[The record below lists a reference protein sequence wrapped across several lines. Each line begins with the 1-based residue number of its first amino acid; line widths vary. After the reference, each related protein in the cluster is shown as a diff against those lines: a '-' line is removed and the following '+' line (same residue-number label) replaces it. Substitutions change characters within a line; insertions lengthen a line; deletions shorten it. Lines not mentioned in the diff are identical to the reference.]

1 MPISL
6 SAIDPEKLLN
16 LFIYNSKEPLLFNSG
31 LFLLLFLVFM
41 LFYAMLQ
48 QHVFSRLLYV
58 TAFSIYFYYKSS
70 GWYFILMMGAAV
82 AAHFLALRMYQTR
95 HRVKRKVFLIVNLVL
110 FLGLLA
116 FFKYT
121 NFIIDIINQFATQKI
136 AFQQIF
142 LPLGISFYTFELIS
156 YAVDVYRNKFKPVKS
171 LLDFSFYISF
181 FPHLVAGPIVRP
193 NELMPQIRSKL
204 LIDREHIGKG
214 IFFIVSGLLKKAI
227 ISDYI
232 GVNFV
237 DRVFDN
243 PALYSGIE
251 NLCGVYAYTL
261 QIYCDFSGY
270 SDMAVGIAI
279 LMGFHLPLNFNAP
292 YQSTSITEFWRRW
305 HISLSSWLRDY
316 LYIPL
321 GGNRSGKFRQ
331 YFNLMITMLLGGLWH
346 GASFKF
352 IVWGGMHGLALAI
365 DKAKNEWLQKIGFTG
380 HQNFWYRAGG
390 WIITF
395 HLVAFCWIFF
405 RASGFDSAVT
415 MINQITHSFNAEIL
429 PQLITGY
436 PAVFL
441 LFALGMLMHFIPQHI
456 ESKIRTG
463 ITVSPA
469 LLQALLLAIT
479 IYAVYQIRSAEVLP
493 FIYFQ
498 F

>member
-1 MPISL
+1 
-6 SAIDPEKLLN
+6 
-16 LFIYNSKEPLLFNSG
+16 
-31 LFLLLFLVFM
+31 
-41 LFYAMLQ
+41 
-48 QHVFSRLLYV
+48 
-58 TAFSIYFYYKSS
+58 
-70 GWYFILMMGAAV
+70 
-82 AAHFLALRMYQTR
+82 
-95 HRVKRKVFLIVNLVL
+95 
-110 FLGLLA
+110 
-116 FFKYT
+116 
-121 NFIIDIINQFATQKI
+121 
-136 AFQQIF
+136 
-142 LPLGISFYTFELIS
+142 
-156 YAVDVYRNKFKPVKS
+156 
-171 LLDFSFYISF
+171 
-181 FPHLVAGPIVRP
+181 VRP

-270 SDMAVGIAI
+270 SDMAVGIAF

-390 WIITF
+390 WIVTF

-405 RASGFDSAVT
+405 RASGFDSAVS

>member
-1 MPISL
+1 MTLPLFDVDQLIQ
-6 SAIDPEKLLN
+6 LLV
-16 LFIYNSKEPLLFNSG
+16 YNQTEPLLFNSG
-31 LFLLLFLVFM
+31 LFLFLFVAF
-41 LFYAMLQ
+41 LFFYGLLQ
-48 QHVFSRLLYV
+48 QHIIARIIYV

-70 GWYFILMMGAAV
+70 GWYFLLMMGAAV
-82 AAHFLALRMYQTR
+82 AAHFIALNMYKTR
-95 HRVKRKVFLIVNLVL
+95 NKSKRKIMLIGSLLL

-116 FFKYT
+116 YFKYT
-121 NFIIDIINQFATQKI
+121 NFIIDIINNFSNEKI
-136 AFQQIF
+136 AFKSIF

-156 YAVDVYRNKFKPVKS
+156 YSVDVYKRKFKPVKS

-204 LIDREHIGKG
+204 LIDKEYIGKG
-214 IFFIVSGLLKKAI
+214 IFFILSGLLKKAI

-237 DRVFDN
+237 DRIFDN
-243 PALYSGIE
+243 PTLYSGIE
-251 NLCGVYAYTL
+251 NLMGVYGYTL

-270 SDMAVGIAI
+270 SDMAVGIAL
-279 LMGFHLPLNFNAP
+279 LMGFHLPLNFDAP

-321 GGNRSGKFRQ
+321 GGNKSGKIRQ
-331 YFNLMITMLLGGLWH
+331 YINLMITMLLGGLWH

-352 IVWGGMHGLALAI
+352 IVWGGMHGFALAL
-365 DKAKNEWLQKIGFTG
+365 DKLKMEALKKYQIQIHQK
-380 HQNFWYRAGG
+380 FWYKIGG

-395 HLVAFCWIFF
+395 NLVAFCWIFF
-405 RASGFDSAVT
+405 RASSFESAIA
-415 MINQITHSFNAEIL
+415 MIQQITTNFKSELFL
-429 PQLITGY
+429 PLINGY
-436 PAVFL
+436 QAVFL
-441 LFALGMLMHFIPQHI
+441 LMALGFAIHFIPSHS
-456 ESKIRTG
+456 ESKIKKA
-463 ITVSPA
+463 ISVSPA
-469 LLQALLLAIT
+469 FIQAALLAIM
-479 IYAVYQIRSAEVLP
+479 IYLVYQTRSAEVQP

>member
-1 MPISL
+1 MTLPL
-6 SAIDPEKLLN
+6 FDADKLLN
-16 LFIYNSKEPLLFNSG
+16 LFAYNVKEPLLFNSG

-41 LFYAMLQ
+41 FFYGLLQ
-48 QHVFSRLLYV
+48 HHVLGRIVYITV
-58 TAFSIYFYYKSS
+58 FSIYFYYKSS
-70 GWYFILMMGAAV
+70 GWYFLLMMAAAV
-82 AAHFLALRMYQTR
+82 IAHFLAIKIYKSRKHL
-95 HRVKRKVFLIVNLVL
+95 KRKTLLISGLVL

-116 FFKYT
+116 YFKYT
-121 NFIIDIINQFATQKI
+121 NFIIDIINNFSTQKI
-136 AFQQIF
+136 PFQSIF

-156 YAVDVYRNKFKPVKS
+156 YIVDVYKRKFKPVKH

-193 NELMPQIRSKL
+193 NELVPQIRSKL
-204 LIDREHIGKG
+204 CIDKDYIGKG
-214 IFFIVSGLLKKAI
+214 IFFILSGLLKKAI

-237 DRVFDN
+237 DRIFDN
-243 PALYSGIE
+243 PTLYSGIE
-251 NLCGVYAYTL
+251 NLMGVYGYTL

-270 SDMAVGIAI
+270 SDMAVGIAL

-321 GGNRSGKFRQ
+321 GGNKAGKTRQ
-331 YFNLMITMLLGGLWH
+331 YINLMITMLLGGLWH

-352 IVWGGMHGLALAI
+352 LVWGGMHGIALAL
-365 DKAKNEWLQKIGFTG
+365 DKAQTELFNKFNIQLQNNVISKI
-380 HQNFWYRAGG
+380 AGCM
-390 WIITF
+390 ITF

-405 RASGFDSAVT
+405 RASSFESALALLH
-415 MINQITHSFNAEIL
+415 QITYNFKGEL
-429 PQLITGY
+429 LLQLISGY
-436 PAVFL
+436 NAVFML
-441 LFALGMLMHFIPQHI
+441 MALGYLIHFIPAKF
-456 ESKIRTG
+456 EDKIKKG
-463 ITVSPA
+463 ITVSPSFVQAA
-469 LLQALLLAIT
+469 LLALM
-479 IYAVYQIRSAEVLP
+479 IYLVYQTRSAEVQP

>member
-1 MPISL
+1 MNISL
-6 SAIDPEKLLN
+6 PVFDTEKLMH
-16 LFIYNSKEPLLFNSG
+16 LFTYNVKEPLLFNSG
-31 LFLLLFLVFM
+31 LFLMLFLGFM
-41 LFYAMLQ
+41 MFYALLQ
-48 QHVFSRLLYV
+48 HHVMGRIIYVTVFSV
-58 TAFSIYFYYKSS
+58 YFYYKSS
-70 GWYFILMMGAAV
+70 GWYFLLMLGAAF
-82 AAHFLALRMYQTR
+82 AAHFLAIIMYKTR
-95 HRVKRKVFLIVNLVL
+95 EKRKRKLLLIINLVL

-121 NFIIDIINQFATQKI
+121 NFIIDIFNHFTTKKI

-156 YAVDVYRNKFKPVKS
+156 YAVDVYQRKFKPVKS

-204 LIDREHIGKG
+204 HIDREHVGKG
-214 IFFIVSGLLKKAI
+214 IFFILSGLIKKAI

-243 PALYSGIE
+243 PALYSGLE

-270 SDMAVGIAI
+270 SDMAVGIAL
-279 LMGFHLPLNFNAP
+279 LMGFHLPLNFSAP

-331 YFNLMITMLLGGLWH
+331 YINLMITMLLGGLWH

-352 IVWGGMHGLALAI
+352 IVWGGMHGLALAL
-365 DKAKNEWLQKIGFTG
+365 DKAKNEWLQKIGFTRYRSL
-380 HQNFWYRAGG
+380 WYKIGG
-390 WIITF
+390 WLFTF

-405 RASGFDSAVT
+405 RANSFESA
-415 MINQITHSFNAEIL
+415 INVLKQIVWNFNGALL
-429 PQLITGY
+429 PNLIKGY
-436 PAVFL
+436 LGVFM
-441 LFALGMLMHFIPQHI
+441 LFAIGMLIHFIPDGV
-456 ESKIRTG
+456 EVKIKKV
-463 ITVSPA
+463 ITLSPA
-469 LLQALLLAIT
+469 FLQAALLALV
-479 IYAVYQIRSAEVLP
+479 IYAVFQIRSAEVQP

>member
-70 GWYFILMMGAAV
+70 GWCFILMMGAAV

-270 SDMAVGIAI
+270 SDMAVGIAF

-316 LYIPL
+316 YT
-321 GGNRSGKFRQ
+321 S
-331 YFNLMITMLLGGLWH
+331 H
-346 GASFKF
+346 
-352 IVWGGMHGLALAI
+352 
-365 DKAKNEWLQKIGFTG
+365 
-380 HQNFWYRAGG
+380 
-390 WIITF
+390 
-395 HLVAFCWIFF
+395 
-405 RASGFDSAVT
+405 
-415 MINQITHSFNAEIL
+415 
-429 PQLITGY
+429 
-436 PAVFL
+436 
-441 LFALGMLMHFIPQHI
+441 
-456 ESKIRTG
+456 
-463 ITVSPA
+463 
-469 LLQALLLAIT
+469 
-479 IYAVYQIRSAEVLP
+479 
-493 FIYFQ
+493 
-498 F
+498 